1 MMASAPSTATLT
13 AMPTKKPTG
22 WIILSC
28 VLALAAVGLGVWA
41 FSAQSDADDA
51 QAKLESAEQA
61 VQAATPAP
69 TTAPESTPAPA
80 PEATPDPAVQEQF
93 DQIAADLGATNAS
106 VEQIQQD
113 LEAAAAKV
121 SDAAQAKEDASG
133 ALDTAR
139 AEIEEAQARFELT
152 KTCMLGTVDALGAAF
167 ETGGL
172 NAAVEELQTLATNCT
187 T

>member
-1 MMASAPSTATLT
+1 
-13 AMPTKKPTG
+13 MPTKKPTG

-28 VLALAAVGLGVWA
+28 VLALVAVGLGVWA
-41 FSAQSDADDA
+41 FSSRVRRRRRTGEARIRREGCAGGDSGPDRRSGIDAGTGA
-51 QAKLESAEQA
+51 
-61 VQAATPAP
+61 
-69 TTAPESTPAPA
+69 
-80 PEATPDPAVQEQF
+80 EATPDPAVQEQF

-139 AEIEEAQARFELT
+139 AEIEEARARLSSRRRACSARST
-152 KTCMLGTVDALGAAF
+152 RSARPSRRPAA
-167 ETGGL
+167 
-172 NAAVEELQTLATNCT
+172 
-187 T
+187 